1 MKHTKPIYRV
11 QPRTDCAKIINLISY
26 DYVSKHVI
34 SFISYRS
41 PSPARI
47 KSAMP
52 MNEGNKKRSSQ
63 AQPNV
68 VSIELQFDCMPIV
81 IGYRQ

>member
-1 MKHTKPIYRV
+1 MCY
-11 QPRTDCAKIINLISY
+11 
-26 DYVSKHVI
+26 

-52 MNEGNKKRSSQ
+52 MNDGNQKSSSQ
-63 AQPNV
+63 AQPYV
-68 VSIELQFDCMPIV
+68 VSIELQFDCMPMPLATGSDRLCCVFRFGEINDHS
-81 IGYRQ
+81 

>member
-1 MKHTKPIYRV
+1 MC
-11 QPRTDCAKIINLISY
+11 PRTFLTTLVSY
-26 DYVSKHVI
+26 K
-34 SFISYRS
+34 S

-52 MNEGNKKRSSQ
+52 MNDGNQKAFRRH
-63 AQPNV
+63 QPNV
-68 VSIELQFDCMPIV
+68 VSIELQFGCMSIA

>member
-1 MKHTKPIYRV
+1 MRY
-11 QPRTDCAKIINLISY
+11 
-26 DYVSKHVI
+26 

-52 MNEGNKKRSSQ
+52 MNDENQKSSSQ

-68 VSIELQFDCMPIV
+68 VSIELQFDCMPIA
-81 IGYRQ
+81 IGYIDSDRLYSNTF